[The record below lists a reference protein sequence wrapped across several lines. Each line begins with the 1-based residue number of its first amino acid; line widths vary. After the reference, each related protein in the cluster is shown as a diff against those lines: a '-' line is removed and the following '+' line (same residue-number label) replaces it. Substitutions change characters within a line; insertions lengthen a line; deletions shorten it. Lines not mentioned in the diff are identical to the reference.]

1 MNKYFIVFLIF
12 FLISCNEREE
22 KRRIIRSEIKKSDTI
37 FVKNIK
43 NELKDTSV
51 LKPKNDFPCPVND
64 EIEFYSKF
72 GKIKQTG
79 PKNFVCSYQNK
90 SIRKKAVFVNCQL
103 IGRSIDDINGGDT
116 CGYSFVKYADDR
128 IITFDSVDINC
139 KRIVSYVAGR
149 FGRND
154 PLPKYLLKTTK

>member
-1 MNKYFIVFLIF
+1 MNKYFIGFLII

-22 KRRIIRSEIKKSDTI
+22 KRKITRPEIKKSDTI
-37 FVKNIK
+37 LVKNIK
-43 NELKDTSV
+43 NELKDTNV
-51 LKPKNDFPCPVND
+51 VKPKNDFPCPVND
-64 EIEFYSKF
+64 EIEFYRKF
-72 GKIKQTG
+72 GKVQQLN
-79 PKNFVCSYQNK
+79 PKDFVCSYQNK
-90 SIRKKAVFVNCQL
+90 SIRKKTVFVNCQL
-103 IGRSIDDINGGDT
+103 MTRSINDIKGGDT

-149 FGRND
+149 GRND